1 MKRIDSDWG
10 ADDGGDHGLSMSM
23 VVVVGFDFLSGSEHT
38 VVVVVVNDLTLK
50 NR

>member
-23 VVVVGFDFLSGSEHT
+23 VVVVGFDFGCRGLS
-38 VVVVVVNDLTLK
+38 TLSLSSSSMI
-50 NR
+50 